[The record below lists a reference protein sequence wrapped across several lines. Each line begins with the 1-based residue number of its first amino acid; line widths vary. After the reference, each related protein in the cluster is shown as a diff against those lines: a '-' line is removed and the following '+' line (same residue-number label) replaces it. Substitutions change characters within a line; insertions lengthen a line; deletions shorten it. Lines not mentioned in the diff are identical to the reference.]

1 MVSAT
6 YRTTSSSNLS
16 ALGMGDMF
24 AVTNNYGKGGKNF
37 YNPLEYQDKE
47 NEVDSLCST
56 LAKNPILL
64 NSTFT
69 NQNHLL
75 SILNKLNLTVLGS
88 ATKAI
93 DVVEL
98 GIIVCLLESLYEI
111 ISCKRSYFFSKKKIF
126 EFDDLLKLISSN
138 NKGDKVLFLEKLLK
152 YLNDVKTEYVDLDI
166 ENLKNQIFILKQ
178 NILKFPDVF
187 SNSEQFNKIVC
198 NLYKEKIKTLK
209 NEYFSLNQNDLLEIK
224 KNKTKYFNE
233 NLLKKQTLENKKN
246 KLARRVN
253 YWMVLKTENKI
264 PKILNKLSS
273 ANRDMREKGIR
284 QSGKLLKNLKIQ
296 NKKNMISHAIGLV
309 AVGILIPLGL
319 VLSLY
324 FHMTT
329 AAYFCIGLGIL
340 ISIVRYTFTKGYRD
354 TEGWDFSFK
363 NVFPGWMYNLYIK
376 IK

>member
-111 ISCKRSYFFSKKKIF
+111 I
-126 EFDDLLKLISSN
+126 
-138 NKGDKVLFLEKLLK
+138 
-152 YLNDVKTEYVDLDI
+152 
-166 ENLKNQIFILKQ
+166 
-178 NILKFPDVF
+178 
-187 SNSEQFNKIVC
+187 
-198 NLYKEKIKTLK
+198 
-209 NEYFSLNQNDLLEIK
+209 
-224 KNKTKYFNE
+224 
-233 NLLKKQTLENKKN
+233 
-246 KLARRVN
+246 
-253 YWMVLKTENKI
+253 
-264 PKILNKLSS
+264 
-273 ANRDMREKGIR
+273 
-284 QSGKLLKNLKIQ
+284 
-296 NKKNMISHAIGLV
+296 
-309 AVGILIPLGL
+309 
-319 VLSLY
+319 
-324 FHMTT
+324 
-329 AAYFCIGLGIL
+329 
-340 ISIVRYTFTKGYRD
+340 
-354 TEGWDFSFK
+354 
-363 NVFPGWMYNLYIK
+363 
-376 IK
+376 